1 VSDGELFTRLFYYG
15 TVQMRMGAEDFWL
28 TPLGLFMD
36 LWECHRQFIGASKP
50 RREMSIDEIIP
61 GGI

>member
-1 VSDGELFTRLFYYG
+1 MNDEATFTRLFYYG
-15 TVQMRMGAEDFWL
+15 TVQMNMAPEDFWL

-36 LWECHRQFIGASKP
+36 LWECHKQFLGIASPKT
-50 RREMSIDEIIP
+50 EIFIDDVIP